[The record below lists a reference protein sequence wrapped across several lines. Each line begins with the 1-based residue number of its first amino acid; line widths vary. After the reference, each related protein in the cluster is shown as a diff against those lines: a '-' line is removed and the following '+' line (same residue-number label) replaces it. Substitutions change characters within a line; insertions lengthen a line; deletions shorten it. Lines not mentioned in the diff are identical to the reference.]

1 MRSQINDV
9 SSKIVRY
16 VPYIFCCSVGI
27 PILIV
32 KFTIKIISTS
42 RRKST
47 NGFFTIVPGYL
58 RDIIFFFNS
67 VFSGSTSQCFL
78 FLFFTVGTS
87 IKGGIL

>member
-9 SSKIVRY
+9 SCKIVRY

-32 KFTIKIISTS
+32 KFTIKIISSS

-58 RDIIFFFNS
+58 QNIIFF
-67 VFSGSTSQCFL
+67 
-78 FLFFTVGTS
+78 LFFFYFGFQWLS
-87 IKGGIL
+87 RERGHGCQ